1 MVNSFDKIIGYE
13 SVKKELYQVI
23 DIFKNKDV
31 YLKMGAKMPR
41 GVLIFGDPGLGKTMM
56 ALALIDEC
64 KVRTYY
70 LTKNKIK
77 EQSIREITLTFTA
90 AAKDESAIVFIDD
103 IDKFSETKGYDED
116 DSSFV
121 AIQAGIDSV
130 KSKNV
135 LVVATANN
143 YNKLPG
149 SLLRNGRFDV
159 KINMDSPSN
168 DDAKKIVEYY
178 LKTKKVNKNMNFE
191 DVVKMISY
199 STCADLESI
208 INKSAI
214 YAAYQRKEFIDIDDI
229 VNSYLQENYDVRDE
243 SYKCSEE
250 ELEAVSMHEAGH
262 IVIAEA
268 IKEGSVGFASVK
280 IAGRSGRLGFT
291 KLCDDLE
298 TRTDS
303 VLMALGGKVATETF
317 YNGRCGSGCQSDL
330 KMAASLIRDG
340 LIGNATCGLGMLD
353 VSNSGARYSSDSF
366 AGKYETVTQAE
377 LERHLIIARQI
388 LINNKD
394 FLLKLAKKLKEKK
407 TLLYSDIRSIR
418 ESTTINKI
426 PY

>member
-1 MVNSFDKIIGYE
+1 
-13 SVKKELYQVI
+13 
-23 DIFKNKDV
+23 
-31 YLKMGAKMPR
+31 
-41 GVLIFGDPGLGKTMM
+41 
-56 ALALIDEC
+56 
-64 KVRTYY
+64 
-70 LTKNKIK
+70 
-77 EQSIREITLTFTA
+77 
-90 AAKDESAIVFIDD
+90 
-103 IDKFSETKGYDED
+103 
-116 DSSFV
+116 
-121 AIQAGIDSV
+121 
-130 KSKNV
+130 
-135 LVVATANN
+135 
-143 YNKLPG
+143 
-149 SLLRNGRFDV
+149 
-159 KINMDSPSN
+159 
-168 DDAKKIVEYY
+168 
-178 LKTKKVNKNMNFE
+178 MNFE